1 MADFKLDGRM
11 KVKSLKAE
19 FKKCFGATL
28 RVYKNE
34 SCKGSF
40 ADDDATLASIRTEG
54 KKGGEFVVGGNL
66 KVGNFEK
73 KIAEL
78 YGIGV
83 QVANADDSKLSNN
96 DITLVAAGKE

>member
-11 KVKSLKAE
+11 KVKSLKE
-19 FKKCFGATL
+19 NFKKCFGASL

-34 SCKGSF
+34 SCKGGF
-40 ADDDATLASIRTEG
+40 ADENATLASIRAEG
-54 KKGGEFVVGGNL
+54 KKGGELVVGGNL
-66 KVGNFEK
+66 RVGNFEK

-83 QVANADDSKLSNN
+83 QVANADDSKLADN
-96 DITLVAAGKE
+96 DITLVAAGK